1 MPPLIVKSLLDDSFA
16 DFSKNVVKWLQPK
29 IAKKVAKTWIV
40 YTGKTSFWCVS
51 RERLVESDVQV
62 AQLKEKN

>member
-1 MPPLIVKSLLDDSFA
+1 MTE
-16 DFSKNVVKWLQPK
+16 LQPK

-51 RERLVESDVQV
+51 RERLVKSDIQV